1 MGGVSSLR
9 VLIALVACALC
20 AAPSR
25 ASDLD
30 ALRALAL
37 EKSAAISLFK
47 AKGAGQLARLAQDR
61 VFAAYLNASTQ
72 GEGVR
77 LRARMAAMFANVSS
91 RFGLHDI
98 VLVDRSGELVV
109 RTGATSGSTA
119 PLDIKRDPVL
129 VAAFAQAPTTAA
141 MIVGRDGFTFAAPVV
156 WREQK
161 EFVLSA
167 RQDAAAYRAIMARGA
182 PKGAFLVLVDA
193 KGHVLADTRG
203 AQPGKLIAGLSL
215 DAMRKAVKGKP
226 GEGSGEV
233 ARGKDRFNISYR
245 SDGAWTVI
253 AAKPATLPHRCPNE
267 GTRLCG

>member
-1 MGGVSSLR
+1 MGGISSLR
-9 VLIALVACALC
+9 VLVALVACALSV
-20 AAPSR
+20 APLR
-25 ASDLD
+25 ANDLD

-37 EKSAAISLFK
+37 EKSTAVSLFK
-47 AKGAGQLARLAQDR
+47 AKSAGQVARLAQDR

-91 RFGLHDI
+91 RFGLHD
-98 VLVDRSGELVV
+98 VALVDRSGELVV
-109 RTGATSGSTA
+109 RTGAKSVPTA
-119 PLDIKRDPVL
+119 PFDVKRDPVL
-129 VAAFAQAPTTAA
+129 AAGFAQAPATAA
-141 MIVGRDGFTFAAPVV
+141 MIVGRNGFTFAAPVV

-167 RQDAAAYRAIMARGA
+167 RQDADAYRAIMARGV
-182 PKGAFLVLVDA
+182 PKGAFVVLVDA
-193 KGHVLADTRG
+193 KGHLLADTR
-203 AQPGKLIAGLSL
+203 AAKPGKLIADLSL

-233 ARGKDRFNISYR
+233 ARGKERFNISYR
-245 SDGAWTVI
+245 SAGAWTVI
-253 AAKPATLPHRCPNE
+253 AAKPATVPHRCPNE